1 MTGYGLVNLKDMIQ
15 ELGEGRTK
23 EILSEF
29 SCPLNKDVE
38 FFLHCKAIE
47 FARQGIA
54 QTQLVATSYK
64 DKPVLVGY
72 FTLSNKVLEIPRK
85 NISKNVAKKVNCF
98 AMARDAR
105 RSMTDNYMI
114 SAPLIGQLGK
124 NFANGY
130 DNLIPGDVLLKLA
143 TDKVRAIQAVLG
155 GKFVYLE
162 CEDKDALLNFYGD
175 NGFVIFGKRDLDRD
189 ERDRQSGQYLVQLL
203 KYLGD

>member
-1 MTGYGLVNLKDMIQ
+1 MATKSITKNVVIRSKPLARNFVRAVENA
-15 ELGEGRTK
+15 EGK
-23 EILSEF
+23 S
-29 SCPLNKDVE
+29 
-38 FFLHCKAIE
+38 
-47 FARQGIA
+47 
-54 QTQLVATSYK
+54 
-64 DKPVLVGY
+64 
-72 FTLSNKVLEIPRK
+72 
-85 NISKNVAKKVNCF
+85 SKNVAKKVNSF

>member
-72 FTLSNKVLEIPRK
+72 FTLPNKVLEIPRK
-85 NISKNVAKKVNCF
+85 NISKNVAKKVNRF

>member
-1 MTGYGLVNLKDMIQ
+1 MTGYGLVNLKDMVQ
-15 ELGEGRTK
+15 ELGEERTK

-29 SCPLNKDVE
+29 SCPMNKDVE

-47 FARQGIA
+47 FAKQGIA
-54 QTQLVATSYK
+54 QTQLVFTSYK
-64 DKPVLVGY
+64 DAPVLVGY

-85 NISKNVAKKVNCF
+85 NVSKSVAKKVNRF
-98 AMARDAR
+98 AMARDAYY
-105 RSMTDNYMI
+105 SMTDNYMI

-124 NFANGY
+124 NFTNEY
-130 DNLIPGDVLLKLA
+130 NKLIPGDVLLKLA

-162 CEDKDALLNFYGD
+162 CEDKAPLLDFYGS
-175 NGFVIFGKRDLDRD
+175 NGFVTFGKRDLDRD
-189 ERDRQSGQYLVQLL
+189 ERDLQAGQYLVQLL

>member
-1 MTGYGLVNLKDMIQ
+1 MTGYGLVNLKDMVQ
-15 ELGEGRTK
+15 ELGEERTK

-29 SCPLNKDVE
+29 SCPMNKDVE

-47 FARQGIA
+47 FAKQGIA
-54 QTQLVATSYK
+54 QTQLVFTSYK
-64 DKPVLVGY
+64 DAPVLVGY

-85 NISKNVAKKVNCF
+85 NVSKSVAKKVNRF
-98 AMARDAR
+98 AMARDAYY
-105 RSMTDNYMI
+105 SMTDNYMI

-124 NFANGY
+124 NFTNEY
-130 DNLIPGDVLLKLA
+130 NKLIPGDVLLKLA

-162 CEDKDALLNFYGD
+162 CENKAPLLDFYGS
-175 NGFVIFGKRDLDRD
+175 NGFVTFGKRDLDRD
-189 ERDRQSGQYLVQLL
+189 ERDLQAGQYLVQLL

>member
-1 MTGYGLVNLKDMIQ
+1 MVLGTYPHDLV
-15 ELGEGRTK
+15 T
-23 EILSEF
+23 ST
-29 SCPLNKDVE
+29 LNRDSVDVTSPFIRVIINKAAN
-38 FFLHCKAIE
+38 FFL
-47 FARQGIA
+47 
-54 QTQLVATSYK
+54 
-64 DKPVLVGY
+64 
-72 FTLSNKVLEIPRK
+72 
-85 NISKNVAKKVNCF
+85 
-98 AMARDAR
+98 
-105 RSMTDNYMI
+105 

>member
-54 QTQLVATSYK
+54 QTQLVVTSYK

-85 NISKNVAKKVNCF
+85 NISKNVAKKVNRF

-143 TDKVRAIQAVLG
+143 TDKVRDPG
-155 GKFVYLE
+155 GAGRQVCVSGMRGQRRAAQFLRRQWL
-162 CEDKDALLNFYGD
+162 C
-175 NGFVIFGKRDLDRD
+175 DL
-189 ERDRQSGQYLVQLL
+189 RQTGS
-203 KYLGD
+203 

>member
-54 QTQLVATSYK
+54 QTQLVVTSYK

-85 NISKNVAKKVNCF
+85 NISKNVAKKVNRF

-114 SAPLIGQLGK
+114 QHL
-124 NFANGY
+124 
-130 DNLIPGDVLLKLA
+130 
-143 TDKVRAIQAVLG
+143 
-155 GKFVYLE
+155 
-162 CEDKDALLNFYGD
+162 
-175 NGFVIFGKRDLDRD
+175 
-189 ERDRQSGQYLVQLL
+189 
-203 KYLGD
+203 

>member
-1 MTGYGLVNLKDMIQ
+1 
-15 ELGEGRTK
+15 
-23 EILSEF
+23 
-29 SCPLNKDVE
+29 
-38 FFLHCKAIE
+38 
-47 FARQGIA
+47 
-54 QTQLVATSYK
+54 
-64 DKPVLVGY
+64 
-72 FTLSNKVLEIPRK
+72 
-85 NISKNVAKKVNCF
+85 
-98 AMARDAR
+98 
-105 RSMTDNYMI
+105 MI

-143 TDKVRAIQAVLG
+143 TDKARAIQAVLG

>member
-54 QTQLVATSYK
+54 QTQLV
-64 DKPVLVGY
+64 GY

-85 NISKNVAKKVNCF
+85 NISKNVAKKVNRF

>member
-1 MTGYGLVNLKDMIQ
+1 MTGYGLVNLKDMVQ
-15 ELGEGRTK
+15 ELGEERTK

-29 SCPLNKDVE
+29 SCPMNKDVE

-47 FARQGIA
+47 FAKQGIA
-54 QTQLVATSYK
+54 QTQLVLTSYK
-64 DKPVLVGY
+64 DAPVLVGY

-85 NISKNVAKKVNCF
+85 NVSKSVAKKVNRF
-98 AMARDAR
+98 AMARDAYY
-105 RSMTDNYMI
+105 SMTDNYMI

-124 NFANGY
+124 NFTNEY
-130 DNLIPGDVLLKLA
+130 NKLIPGDVLLKLA

-162 CEDKDALLNFYGD
+162 CEDKAPLLDFYGS
-175 NGFVIFGKRDLDRD
+175 NGFVTFGKRDLDRD
-189 ERDRQSGQYLVQLL
+189 ERDLQAGQYLVQLL

>member
-54 QTQLVATSYK
+54 QTQLVVTSYK

-85 NISKNVAKKVNCF
+85 NIIINAVDGEYNSNI
-98 AMARDAR
+98 R
-105 RSMTDNYMI
+105 TPL
-114 SAPLIGQLGK
+114 PLI
-124 NFANGY
+124 
-130 DNLIPGDVLLKLA
+130 VLH
-143 TDKVRAIQAVLG
+143 TGV
-155 GKFVYLE
+155 
-162 CEDKDALLNFYGD
+162 NTM
-175 NGFVIFGKRDLDRD
+175 
-189 ERDRQSGQYLVQLL
+189 
-203 KYLGD
+203 

>member
-1 MTGYGLVNLKDMIQ
+1 MN
-15 ELGEGRTK
+15 R
-23 EILSEF
+23 
-29 SCPLNKDVE
+29 
-38 FFLHCKAIE
+38 
-47 FARQGIA
+47 
-54 QTQLVATSYK
+54 
-64 DKPVLVGY
+64 
-72 FTLSNKVLEIPRK
+72 
-85 NISKNVAKKVNCF
+85 F

-189 ERDRQSGQYLVQLL
+189 ELETAGGGCAFIKQGAPGGELLEKNNYLEGTVARIFFLD
-203 KYLGD
+203 GT